1 MTEAN
6 CCTESSSS
14 STSTSA
20 TVVFFWLPL
29 VPAIRSAVL
38 VFLTTTGQGT
48 SVDLVQ
54 VIVEY
59 DVSRLVIVCRS
70 GGRVGIDSVGK
81 DGNEN
86 VGRTVVVTVTV
97 VCLPGKANEN
107 IICRK
112 SSASSPL

>member
-1 MTEAN
+1 
-6 CCTESSSS
+6 
-14 STSTSA
+14 
-20 TVVFFWLPL
+20 
-29 VPAIRSAVL
+29 VL
-38 VFLTTTGQGT
+38 VFFTTTGQGT

-70 GGRVGIDSVGK
+70 GGRDGIDSV
-81 DGNEN
+81 GNEN

-97 VCLPGKANEN
+97 VCLAGKANEN

-112 SSASSPL
+112 FSASSDL